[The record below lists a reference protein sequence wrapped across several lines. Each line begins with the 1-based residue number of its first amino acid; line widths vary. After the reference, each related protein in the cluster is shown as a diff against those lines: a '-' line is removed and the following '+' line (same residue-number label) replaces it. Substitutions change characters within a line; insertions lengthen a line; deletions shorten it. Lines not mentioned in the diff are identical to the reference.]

1 MYGPTPLPVTGRPNA
16 RTHAKIL
23 EACKTPED
31 VFYGFKWKYSIFE
44 GFIWRSPKWTGS
56 WERLCPTHYGKGMMK
71 A

>member
-44 GFIWRSPKWTGS
+44 GLSGGRQSGPDYGNGS
-56 WERLCPTHYGKGMMK
+56 ARPTTERG
-71 A
+71 